1 MRHKEAYE
9 WLRLLQVKHWYSEKH
24 GGNRSGIICAGAR
37 RLLIGMDH
45 SEQNPKIQTKRHF
58 TGVWVLLKQIKRKRK
73 RCWRRAK
80 GHGRMSRKRK
90 RQGRQREM
98 HVFQVRG
105 QPKMPQQAALQFTGS
120 IIMPKPNLWPPKP
133 PVSESQLKRQ
143 PKCKILAAQSHTRNR
158 FGAEAPQ
165 LTFQFQRRARDDQR
179 LERTRGEERSEGEF

>member
-1 MRHKEAYE
+1 MEATE
-9 WLRLLQVKHWYSEKH
+9 VASFVQAHAACWLAWIIQSKTRKFRPKGTLQ
-24 GGNRSGIICAGAR
+24 A
-37 RLLIGMDH
+37 
-45 SEQNPKIQTKRHF
+45 
-58 TGVWVLLKQIKRKRK
+58 WVLLKQIKRKRK

-105 QPKMPQQAALQFTGS
+105 QPKIPQQAALQFTGS
-120 IIMPKPNLWPPKP
+120 IIMPKPSLWPPKP